1 MADLSTQ
8 IPSGVARRMATALLR
23 AGGGTTACLQM
34 PPLAGDTT
42 TAGQIGLDTP
52 GFLSLP
58 LSPVVFRKAR
68 VSMQDGQLPKYE
80 LLISADAV
88 AAQVT
93 QLKLSSAQA
102 LFAQASGVSVA
113 GKLFLIEAN
122 SASASQGA
130 VYLYRLLLQE
140 ACGAWPMAMG
150 D

>member
-8 IPSGVARRMATALLR
+8 NPSGLAQRMATAMLR

-34 PPLAGDTT
+34 PPLQGDSTN
-42 TAGQIGLDTP
+42 AGQLGLDAP

-58 LSPVVFRKAR
+58 LSPALFRKAR
-68 VSMQDGQLPKYE
+68 VAMEDGRLPKYE

-93 QLKLSSAQA
+93 QLQLSSAQT
-102 LFAQASGVSVA
+102 LFSMACGVVVA
-113 GKLFLIEAN
+113 GKLFFIEA
-122 SASASQGA
+122 ASYSESQGE

-140 ACGAWPMAMG
+140 ACGEWPM
-150 D
+150 

>member
-8 IPSGVARRMATALLR
+8 LFSGIAQRVATALLR

-34 PPLAGDTT
+34 PPLQGDSTN
-42 TAGQIGLDTP
+42 AGQIGLNAP

-58 LSPVVFRKAR
+58 LAPALFRKAR

-93 QLKLSSAQA
+93 QLQLSSAQA
-102 LFAQASGVSVA
+102 LFSMASGVAVA
-113 GKLFLIEAN
+113 GKLFLIEAV
-122 SASASQGA
+122 SASESQGQA
-130 VYLYRLLLQE
+130 WLYRLLLQE
-140 ACGAWPMAMG
+140 ACGEWPI
-150 D
+150 